1 MNLDIKNWKRFC
13 IGDLFDIRSGKY
25 CCNEEIYSTP
35 GDFVVV
41 QGGEN
46 NFGCFGKIDK
56 QYCIDNNYTLTDKPC
71 LTVSRWGTVGYVSY
85 QKYGCVVGKSA
96 CILELKE
103 VNKNSDGVMLFLQT
117 VLNMLRFKYCY
128 GRGIVS
134 HKYIL
139 EHIKLPQDVNGKPDW
154 QFMEDYIKSL
164 KYGDML

>member
-56 QYCIDNNYTLTDKPC
+56 QYCIDNQYRPIGRNKFYKEFEKSHLVSNINQYNHQKTYVFNMDFYT
-71 LTVSRWGTVGYVSY
+71 
-85 QKYGCVVGKSA
+85 
-96 CILELKE
+96 
-103 VNKNSDGVMLFLQT
+103 KNP
-117 VLNMLRFKYCY
+117 N
-128 GRGIVS
+128 
-134 HKYIL
+134 
-139 EHIKLPQDVNGKPDW
+139 
-154 QFMEDYIKSL
+154 SL
-164 KYGDML
+164 

>member
-1 MNLDIKNWKRFC
+1 MFT
-13 IGDLFDIRSGKY
+13 IRNGKY
-25 CCNEEIYSTP
+25 CYNEEIYSNP

-71 LTVSRWGTVGYVSY
+71 LTVARAGTVGYVSY

-96 CILELKE
+96 FILELKE
-103 VNKNSDGVMLFLQT
+103 ANKNSDGVMLFLQT
-117 VLNMLRFKYCY
+117 VLNMLKSKYCY

-134 HKYIL
+134 YKYAL
-139 EHIKLPQDVNGKPDW
+139 EHIKLPKDVNSEPDW
-154 QFMEDYIKSL
+154 RFMEEYIKSL
-164 KYGDML
+164 HYGKII